1 MLWKRSIDYQLE
13 KPKEVQQCMA
23 ATFLTMN
30 LGLQSPSWQPLSFGM
45 VKGLYIF
52 VCQTVLC

>member
-13 KPKEVQQCMA
+13 KPKELQEGMA

-30 LGLQSPSWQPLSFGM
+30 LGLHHGAASF
-45 VKGLYIF
+45 I
-52 VCQTVLC
+52 